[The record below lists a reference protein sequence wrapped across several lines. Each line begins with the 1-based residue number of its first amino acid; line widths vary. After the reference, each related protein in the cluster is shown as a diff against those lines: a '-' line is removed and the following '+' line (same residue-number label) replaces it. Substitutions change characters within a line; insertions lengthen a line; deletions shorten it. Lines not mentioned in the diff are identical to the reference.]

1 MTLFDLQVE
10 VVPDT
15 LRGTVVVVE
24 VVEEEE
30 EDLAMDEPKTIEVIG
45 KGVKQAN
52 EVEALGKSSDTSI
65 I

>member
-1 MTLFDLQVE
+1 M
-10 VVPDT
+10 VPDT
-15 LRGTVVVVE
+15 LRGTAVVVE

-30 EDLAMDEPKTIEVIG
+30 EDLAMDEPKTIEEIG
-45 KGVKQAN
+45 KGVRQAS

>member
-1 MTLFDLQVE
+1 M
-10 VVPDT
+10 VPDT
-15 LRGTVVVVE
+15 LRGTAVVVE

-45 KGVKQAN
+45 KGVRQAS
-52 EVEALGKSSDTSI
+52 EVEASGKSSDTSI

>member
-1 MTLFDLQVE
+1 MTIFDLQVE

-15 LRGTVVVVE
+15 LRGTAVVVE

-45 KGVKQAN
+45 KGVKQAR